1 MLKLC
6 TENKQ
11 AKGTWRVGADQ
22 QKGLES
28 LCLAGC
34 TKVTDKG
41 LAALL
46 KGSPASRS
54 LTSLDVSRCPGLSQT
69 ALDLPP
75 KVGCIYAV

>member
-1 MLKLC
+1 MEL
-6 TENKQ
+6 
-11 AKGTWRVGADQ
+11 
-22 QKGLES
+22 

-46 KGSPASRS
+46 KGSPAARS
-54 LTSLDVSRCPGLSQT
+54 LTSLDVSRCPGLSQN

-75 KVGCIYAV
+75 KVLHMYAV